1 MSTHSWSTSRA
12 TRLSRSTD
20 QMKITSFQAANFT
33 GHVGERF
40 RFQTLGDNGELMGP
54 LLTGEVR
61 RVFRQGRQISV
72 ELYIPDKHCTHIHEA
87 KRIYY
92 KGRNATC

>member
-1 MSTHSWSTSRA
+1 MRTA
-12 TRLSRSTD
+12 
-20 QMKITSFQAANFT
+20 TSFTGANFT
-33 GHVGERF
+33 GFLGERF
-40 RFQTLGDNGELMGP
+40 RFQTLDDNGEPMGP
-54 LLTGEVR
+54 VLAGEVK

-92 KGRNATC
+92 KGRTANK